1 MISTRTQI
9 RDRAASPASTWLRRL
24 LITQAIYYAATGV
37 WSLVSLRTFER
48 VTGPKTDGWLVKTV
62 GVLVTVIGAVL
73 GLAAQRE
80 QPPRE
85 VAALGAGSALG
96 LTGIDV
102 TYVAR
107 RRIAPIYLL
116 DAAAELALV
125 ALWLRLYRP

>member
-9 RDRAASPASTWLRRL
+9 RDRAASPASTRLRRL
-24 LITQAIYYAATGV
+24 LIAQAIYYAATGV